1 MILPYADKEC
11 MNIFVREFSKQFSDC
26 RVIMGMDN
34 ASWHKCKITEYTD
47 NIVPLF
53 QPAYSPELNP
63 AEHIWHYIRENG
75 GFKNHTFDS
84 MNDVEENLILA
95 VNTLLT
101 DKNKIKSITGF
112 EWIKTALSNS
122 MIAV

>member
-1 MILPYADKEC
+1 
-11 MNIFVREFSKQFSDC
+11 
-26 RVIMGMDN
+26 MGMDN
-34 ASWHKCKITEYTD
+34 ASWHKCKVSEGTE

-63 AEHIWHYIRENG
+63 AEHIWHYIRERG
-75 GFKNHTFDS
+75 GFKNRTFGS
-84 MNDVEENLILA
+84 IKEVEESLCVA

-101 DKNKIKSITGF
+101 DKNTIKSITGF
-112 EWIKTALSNS
+112 EWIKNAISNS